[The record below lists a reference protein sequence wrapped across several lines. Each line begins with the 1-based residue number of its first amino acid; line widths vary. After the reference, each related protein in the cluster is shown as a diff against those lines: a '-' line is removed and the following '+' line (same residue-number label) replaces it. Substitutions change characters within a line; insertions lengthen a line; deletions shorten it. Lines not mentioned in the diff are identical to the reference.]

1 MIGFCLNEEQLRYQK
16 FAKKFAEE
24 EMKPYAADLDRRHE
38 KTFDW
43 RIAQRFAKA
52 NLLGISVP
60 KEYGGLGVDH
70 LTVAVVT
77 EELGAACLGIS
88 EAAGGT
94 WMAACCLKLV
104 GNEIQKRRYLPLVC
118 GENGKL
124 AGLAVTEPEAGSDM
138 AGMRTLATRKGDH
151 YILNG
156 TKAFITNAGLADFY
170 VIFATTD
177 PRKRDGGL
185 NAFIVDGNAKGLTL
199 GTVEDMMGLRASQV
213 GELIMDNVEVPVEN
227 LLGGE
232 NTGFLIA
239 MQTLDMSRPCI
250 GASAVGVARSAFE
263 VALPFA
269 RERKQYGRP
278 IIQNQAI
285 SLMLADM
292 ATEIEA
298 ARLLTWKACWL
309 IDQGMDSTM
318 ASSMCKIVATEMA
331 ERVCSNAIQILGGQ
345 GYTRKWPL
353 EKYLRDV
360 KALQIY
366 EGTNQIQR
374 MLITSMF

>member
-1 MIGFCLNEEQLRYQK
+1 MIGFDLNEEQLRYQEM
-16 FAKKFAEE
+16 ARAFAEK
-24 EMKPYAADLDRRHE
+24 EMRPYAAELDRRQE

-43 RIAQRFAKA
+43 RIVRRFARA
-52 NLLGISVP
+52 NLLGLDVP

-77 EELGAACLGIS
+77 EELGAACLGMS
-88 EAAGGT
+88 GPAGGT
-94 WMAACCLKLV
+94 WLATTCLALV
-104 GNEIQKRRYLPLVC
+104 GNEDQKKRYLPLVC
-118 GENGKL
+118 GENATL
-124 AGLAVTEPEAGSDM
+124 AGLAVTEPDAGSDM
-138 AGMRTLATRKGDH
+138 ASIRTLATRKGNY
-151 YILNG
+151 YIING
-156 TKAFITNAGLADFY
+156 TKSFITNAGLASFY
-170 VIFATTD
+170 IIFATTD

-185 NAFIVDGNAKGLTL
+185 NAFIVDGDAKGLTL
-199 GTVEDMMGLRASQV
+199 GTIEDTMGLRASQT
-213 GELIMDNVEVPVEN
+213 GELIFNNVEVPTEN
-227 LLGGE
+227 LLGAE

-239 MQTLDMSRPCI
+239 MQTLDMSRPCM
-250 GASAVGVARSAFE
+250 GAAAVGVARSAFE
-263 VALPFA
+263 VALTYA

-278 IIQNQAI
+278 IIENQAI
-285 SLMLADM
+285 SFMLADM
-292 ATEIEA
+292 ATEIDA
-298 ARLLTWKACWL
+298 ARLLTWRACWL

-318 ASSMCKIVATEMA
+318 ASSMCKILATEMA

-374 MLITSMF
+374 IIISSML